1 MADDGRMPSDPDS
14 PTLPGLKPGSARSQ
28 GVGLGAQ
35 TPPPSSSEMTM
46 ADIAALPSS
55 ARTSA
60 ASPAPI
66 SDNALRLSQLFPPGT
81 LLGARYQILKVLGE
95 GGMGAVYQARDQE
108 LDRIIALKVIRPE
121 LAGNPAILQR
131 FKQELILARNITHK
145 NVVRI
150 FDLGE
155 ADGIKFITMEYIEGE
170 DLRTILKREG
180 KFTPK
185 DAVRVIEQVCRA
197 LEVAHSEGVIH
208 RDLKPQNIMRDP
220 QGRIVVMDFGLAR
233 SLDSSGMTQT
243 GALVGTLEYMSPEQA
258 LGNELDQRSDLFTL
272 GLIFY
277 ELLSGKTPYKAE
289 TALASL
295 MKRTQERAVPVSQID
310 NSVPKALSN
319 IVARCL
325 ERDPQMRYHNAP
337 EILAQLEAWDANPS
351 IAPSRLASM
360 APTPS
365 RVLQI
370 SLAVPRRRSWI
381 WAAGIAMLLIVVL
394 AVPATRNLIF
404 HGKTKIESTSGI
416 PELTK
421 GKYLA
426 VLPFRVVGDRQVLQY
441 VADGLEEALSAKLFQ
456 LQEVH
461 LTSSSAAEKFA
472 DSNEP
477 VDKIGKALG
486 ANLILQG
493 MVQGTSDKLR
503 IILSLRNVATG
514 ERVWGQE
521 FSGIPQDLL
530 TLEDEAYTALSSA
543 LELRPS
549 NEEQARVGSHPTENV
564 TAYDLYLR
572 GRDLLHGNR
581 APEETQRAVRYF
593 QSALN
598 EDKNFALA
606 YTGVADASLR
616 MYKDT
621 KDPMWAEKALFAA
634 QQAAQLNPNLAEV
647 HLSLGSVYSATGKVN
662 EAIGEIKRA
671 LTLAPNSDDAYRRL
685 GDAYKVG
692 GRKQEA
698 LAAYQSAA
706 SANPYYWANHNNL
719 GGAYFRFGDTDKA
732 LAEYQ
737 RVTELS
743 PDNAA
748 GYVNIGAV
756 YFRQGK
762 YADCI
767 APFQK
772 ALEIQQDPD
781 VYSNLGTAYFFL
793 KRYDE
798 SVKMLEK
805 AVALSPK
812 NEQLMGNLGDAYRA
826 AGRVPDAAATY
837 EKAISLAYQQLQVN
851 PRDSATMADLALYC
865 AKKGDGAQA
874 QQYIRQA
881 RGIDASDLQLIYI
894 ESQVYAIGG
903 RQTEALK
910 ALREAFQKGYAPEEA
925 QTDPELAN
933 LRDTPEFVRLVSEFQ
948 KKAR

>member
-1 MADDGRMPSDPDS
+1 MADDGRVPSDPDS
-14 PTLPGLKPGSARSQ
+14 PTLPGIRPPSAH
-28 GVGLGAQ
+28 VGAGAQ
-35 TPPPSSSEMTM
+35 TPPPSSSEMTLG
-46 ADIAALPSS
+46 DVAALPSGS
-55 ARTSA
+55 RSRA
-60 ASPAPI
+60 ASPIPV
-66 SDNALRLSQLFPPGT
+66 SDNALHLAQLFPPGS
-81 LLGARYQILKVLGE
+81 LLGSRYQILRVLGE

-170 DLRTILKREG
+170 DLRAILKRDG

-185 DAVRVIEQVCRA
+185 NAVRVIEQVCRA
-197 LEVAHSEGVIH
+197 LEVAHTEGVIH
-208 RDLKPQNIMRDP
+208 RDLKPQNIMRDF

-233 SLDSSGMTQT
+233 SLDSTSGMTQT

-258 LGNELDQRSDLFTL
+258 LGTELDQRSDLFTL
-272 GLIFY
+272 GLIFF
-277 ELLSGKTPYKAE
+277 ELLTGRTPYKAD

-325 ERDPQMRYHNAP
+325 ERDPHLRYHNAH
-337 EILAQLEAWDANPS
+337 EILQQLEAWDANPS
-351 IAPSRLASM
+351 IATSTLSRMAPSPSR
-360 APTPS
+360 T
-365 RVLQI
+365 LQI
-370 SLAVPRRRSWI
+370 SLSVPDRRGWT
-381 WAAGIAMLLIVVL
+381 WAAAVVL
-394 AVPATRNLIF
+394 LLATLLVVPATRNLIF
-404 HGKTKIESTSGI
+404 HGKTKIETASGI
-416 PELTK
+416 PDLTK

-426 VLPFRVVGDRQVLQY
+426 VLPFRVVGDKQVLQY

-461 LTSSSAAEKFA
+461 LSSSGAAEKYA
-472 DSNEP
+472 NSSEP
-477 VDKIGKALG
+477 LDKIGKALG

-493 MVQGTSDKLR
+493 MIQGSSDKLR
-503 IILSLRNVATG
+503 ITLTLRNVASG
-514 ERVWGQE
+514 ERIWGQE

-530 TLEDEAYTALSSA
+530 TLEDQAYSALSGA

-549 NEEQARVGSHPTENV
+549 NEEQARIGSHPTENI
-564 TAYDLYLR
+564 TAYDMYLR

-581 APEETQRAVRYF
+581 TPEETQTAVRYF

-598 EDKNFALA
+598 NDKNFALA
-606 YTGVADASLR
+606 YTGIADASLR

-621 KDPMWAEKALFAA
+621 KDSMWAEKALFAA
-634 QQAAQLNPNLAEV
+634 QQSAQLNPNLAEV

-662 EAIGEIKRA
+662 EAIGELKRA
-671 LTLAPNSDDAYRRL
+671 LTLAPNSDEAYRRL
-685 GDAYKVG
+685 GSAYRSG

-698 LAAYQSAA
+698 LAAYQSAVA
-706 SANPYYWANHNNL
+706 ANPYYWANHNDL
-719 GGAYFRFGDTDKA
+719 GVAYFHFGETDKA

-737 RVTELS
+737 RITELS
-743 PDNAA
+743 PDNAV

-762 YADCI
+762 WADCI
-767 APFQK
+767 APLQK

-793 KRYDE
+793 GRYDE
-798 SVKMLEK
+798 AVKMFEK
-805 AVALSPK
+805 AVALSPR

-826 AGRVPDAAATY
+826 ANRTQEATATY

-851 PRDSATMADLALYC
+851 PRDAQTMADLALYY
-865 AKKGDGAQA
+865 AKKGDGSQA

-881 RGIDASDLQLIYI
+881 RSIDSSDLQLIYI
-894 ESQVYAIGG
+894 EGQVYAIGG
-903 RQTEALK
+903 KQPDALK
-910 ALREAFQKGYAPEEA
+910 ALREAFQKGYSPEEA
-925 QTDPELAN
+925 QTDPELAK
-933 LRDTPEFVRLVSEFQ
+933 LRQSPEFGKLVSEFQ
-948 KKAR
+948 KRSK